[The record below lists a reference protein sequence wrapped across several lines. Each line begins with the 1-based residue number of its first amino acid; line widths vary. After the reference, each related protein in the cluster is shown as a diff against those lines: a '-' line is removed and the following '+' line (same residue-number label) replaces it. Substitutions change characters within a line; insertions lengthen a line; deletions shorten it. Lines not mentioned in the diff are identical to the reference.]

1 MFTYTRSTMSS
12 NRKNRVRVHGGCA
25 EVSIEELDICW
36 KLVGKKVV
44 AGWDVK
50 GAGDV
55 V

>member
-1 MFTYTRSTMSS
+1 MSS